1 MQDQASS
8 LAQVVGVFKLNGL
21 RAASVAS
28 AAVASTAHPQ
38 SKAMSVK
45 PRTSPATGKS
55 STALAV
61 QPGRRSATALSAR
74 GGEWEQF

>member
-8 LAQVVGVFKLNGL
+8 LAQVVGVFKLNDL
-21 RAASVAS
+21 RAAS
-28 AAVASTAHPQ
+28 VASTAHPQ
-38 SKAMSVK
+38 SKAMNVK
-45 PRTSPATGKS
+45 PRTSPATRKS

-61 QPGRRSATALSAR
+61 QPGRRSAAALSAG